1 VSASPKLPRPATRGR
16 SRARG
21 LRAQVTLCGLAA
33 LLGTSH
39 ARALD
44 EADRKKAE
52 AMFDEGRKLMMEP
65 GKLDEGCA
73 TLAKSYAL
81 HERGDT
87 LLNLAEC
94 HSRQGKTAT
103 AWREFDQAI
112 RIGASFK
119 FQEAIEVAKMRRDQ
133 LAEKLSSLTVT
144 IAPEVGAL
152 EGFTVTLDG
161 AALDKLRWNQKENR
175 DPGPVEV
182 TASAKGYKP
191 FVARVDVGAD
201 KDAKVVVVKLEK
213 EPPPPPPP
221 KPPPPKAPPPPPPSP
236 AKPVWPWIVGGVGLG
251 LVGAS
256 IGLGVDV
263 LGAGDE
269 LDARCGPQRSACPP
283 GYDFASVRSRELT
296 NFGLF
301 VGLGAGGLVALGA
314 AGLGLGLSGSSGPA
328 KSSTPKTSLHLSPTS
343 AYVQGS
349 F

>member
-1 VSASPKLPRPATRGR
+1 MSAPLRGTRSPRLALSGLATL
-16 SRARG
+16 A
-21 LRAQVTLCGLAA
+21 GLAA
-33 LLGTSH
+33 LLASPP
-39 ARALD
+39 ALAID

-52 AMFDEGRKLMMEP
+52 ALFDEGRKLMMEP

-73 TLAKSYAL
+73 TLEKSYKL

-103 AWREFDQAI
+103 AFREFDQAI
-112 RIGASFK
+112 RIGATFK
-119 FQEAIEVAKMRRDQ
+119 FQEAIEVAKARRDQ

-144 IAPEVGAL
+144 IAPEVAAL

-161 AALDKLRWNQKENR
+161 AALDKLRWNQRENR
-175 DPGPVEV
+175 DPGPAEV
-182 TASAKGYKP
+182 KASAKGYKP

-201 KDAKVVVVKLEK
+201 KDAKAIVVKLEK
-213 EPPPPPPP
+213 EPPPPAPP
-221 KPPPPKAPPPPPPSP
+221 KPPPPKPPPAPPPAAS
-236 AKPVWPWIVGGVGLG
+236 KPVWPWIVGGVGLG

-283 GYDFASVRSRELT
+283 GYDFAGVRSREMT
-296 NFGLF
+296 SFGLF

-328 KSSTPKTSLHLSPTS
+328 KSAAPKTSLHVSPTA
-343 AYVQGS
+343 AYLQQT